1 MKKMLIALGIL
12 MLCGIAIV
20 LAWPRYIWPKIV
32 VHVMANIAM
41 PKYGLILPKTA
52 VANVAREYPPQFNS
66 ATPSEAGRA
75 LHALVKWH
83 PDPPAMA
90 SVLLP
95 YDRDR
100 DSKVK
105 SLPDSN
111 PLHIPP
117 PLWCQGIIALAA
129 KGFSA
134 EQKSFLERAID
145 DPDLRTL
152 LFIGGAREMDVLGTR
167 FTFEPRSELYFL
179 RTLPIPF
186 ESSVKHASELAC
198 ASAAHHFAGGD
209 TAGAEA
215 LLRTAANAGVLMIDD
230 GPSPI
235 DILVGAVVARQSMTA
250 LAALYEVTGRHAEGE
265 KITRDL
271 AASAAKTFP
280 PMLTATDQNTI
291 DLRKNLP
298 SIAASTDVP
307 PGLKWEYLIAIGT
320 LNRTAFCVGEFAY
333 DSAYD
338 SWRAAVRASLVK
350 RESDSAFF
358 EWLTTAPASKANC
371 AQEQPPTSGN
381 GVAQAAGRSMGP
393 PGL

>member
-1 MKKMLIALGIL
+1 
-12 MLCGIAIV
+12 
-20 LAWPRYIWPKIV
+20 
-32 VHVMANIAM
+32 
-41 PKYGLILPKTA
+41 
-52 VANVAREYPPQFNS
+52 
-66 ATPSEAGRA
+66 
-75 LHALVKWH
+75 
-83 PDPPAMA
+83 
-90 SVLLP
+90 
-95 YDRDR
+95 
-100 DSKVK
+100 
-105 SLPDSN
+105 
-111 PLHIPP
+111 
-117 PLWCQGIIALAA
+117 
-129 KGFSA
+129 
-134 EQKSFLERAID
+134 
-145 DPDLRTL
+145 
-152 LFIGGAREMDVLGTR
+152 
-167 FTFEPRSELYFL
+167 
-179 RTLPIPF
+179 
-186 ESSVKHASELAC
+186 
-198 ASAAHHFAGGD
+198 
-209 TAGAEA
+209 
-215 LLRTAANAGVLMIDD
+215 MIDD

-271 AASAAKTFP
+271 AASADKTFR